1 MAFIHCT
8 FCHRDLSTN
17 EIWCRYLVY
26 FLCYTLDKIMM
37 DRQTDGQT
45 GRLHGLMG
53 QTDGATAIYSPVGST
68 IIIHAYMCLIV
79 SILWS
84 NSIFLPRK
92 LFFVSFLEPV
102 KDFRNLDAL
111 LRKFLR
117 NGAVDMVY
125 MIGFT
130 AEFNGRMKTATQAN
144 TCNRLFFNL

>member
-1 MAFIHCT
+1 
-8 FCHRDLSTN
+8 
-17 EIWCRYLVY
+17 
-26 FLCYTLDKIMM
+26 MM
-37 DRQTDGQT
+37 DRQMDGQT
-45 GRLHGLMG
+45 GRVHGWTG
-53 QTDGATAIYSPVGST
+53 QTDRAAVIYSPIGST
-68 IIIHAYMCLIV
+68 IIIHAYMCLIF
-79 SILWS
+79 SNLWS

-144 TCNRLFFNL
+144 TCNRSVFNLSCTYGIFPLC